1 MHEQTTH
8 QKVALVTGANKGIGR
23 AAAGQLAALG
33 MTVLLGARD
42 PQRGEEAAAALRAA
56 GGDAHAVT
64 LYVTDPTTIQEAA
77 KQAEERFGHL
87 DVLINNA
94 GISGSGQVS
103 PEDAY
108 DQVPSSVD
116 LDMVR
121 AVFETN
127 VFGVIA
133 VTNAMLPLLR
143 RSPAPRIVNVSSHAA
158 SLTITSD
165 PGRPLC
171 SAAAVGGVRAVQDR
185 ADRADRAVRQC
196 AAEGRHPDQRR
207 RPRLRR
213 HGQQQPHRG
222 PYGRAGRRGVGAL
235 GHARRGRADR
245 GVLQRG
251 GPGALVIVAL
261 TAADGRAAGNS
272 GSRRAAYAAFG
283 WVLAFLAWHVVWAV
297 TGLRFPHHDWS
308 GAARMLMWGFDAI
321 IYVMRGRRDRAAA
334 GARAALGAPG
344 PRGGCCC
351 GRPGPGARYSAH
363 AGSRVPPTTWR
374 RCIGFSRGSPA

>member
-64 LYVTDPTTIQEAA
+64 LDVTDPTTIQEAA

-165 PGRPLC
+165 PDGPFAALLP
-171 SAAAVGGVRAVQDR
+171 SAAYA
-185 ADRADRAVRQC
+185 
-196 AAEGRHPDQRR
+196 PSKT
-207 RPRLRR
+207 
-213 HGQQQPHRG
+213 
-222 PYGRAGRRGVGAL
+222 
-235 GHARRGRADR
+235 
-245 GVLQRG
+245 
-251 GPGALVIVAL
+251 AL
-261 TAADGRAAGNS
+261 TALTVQYANELRKDGILINAAAPGYVDTDSNNHTGVLTVAQGAAVLVRLATLGADGPTAGFFS
-272 GSRRAAYAAFG
+272 EE
-283 WVLAFLAWHVVWAV
+283 
-297 TGLRFPHHDWS
+297 
-308 GAARMLMWGFDAI
+308 
-321 IYVMRGRRDRAAA
+321 
-334 GARAALGAPG
+334 G
-344 PRGGCCC
+344 P
-351 GRPGPGARYSAH
+351 
-363 AGSRVPPTTWR
+363 VPW
-374 RCIGFSRGSPA
+374 